1 MDKNTLLLIQNL
13 KRRALERCDERIQ
26 KARGGE
32 RGLYSSVE
40 PGPRQ
45 HGMTS
50 LLKHRHGL

>member
-1 MDKNTLLLIQNL
+1 MDQNTLLLIRNL
-13 KRRALERCDERIQ
+13 KRKALERCEERVQ

-32 RGLYSSVE
+32 RGLYSPVE

>member
-1 MDKNTLLLIQNL
+1 MDKKTLLLIQNL

-32 RGLYSSVE
+32 RGHYSSVE